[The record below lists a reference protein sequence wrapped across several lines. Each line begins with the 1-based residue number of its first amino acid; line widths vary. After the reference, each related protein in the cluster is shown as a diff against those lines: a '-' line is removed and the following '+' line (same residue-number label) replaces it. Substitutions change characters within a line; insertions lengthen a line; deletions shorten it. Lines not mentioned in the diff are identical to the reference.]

1 MRSCSWQ
8 WRKNIRKKDRLNALI
23 GRYQFFMRT
32 KFKVGGRDFSLNDI
46 ETNEIR
52 KRFQEPRIHFAIVCA
67 SRGCPWLSRDAFTG
81 ERLEEQL
88 EARARLFL
96 NQTRNVRVN
105 SPQREVSLSQ
115 IFQWYQQDFGVSPK
129 AVLTLLVSTELWME
143 WNYGRENGK
152 YATSIT
158 TVGGAG

>member
-1 MRSCSWQ
+1 
-8 WRKNIRKKDRLNALI
+8 
-23 GRYQFFMRT
+23 MRT

-129 AVLTLLVSTELWME
+129 AVLTFISKYRTVDGVELRQGKWKIRYFDYDCR
-143 WNYGRENGK
+143 WGRLI
-152 YATSIT
+152 ARPI
-158 TVGGAG
+158 AGHRPTPPKCT